1 MPEPTPCNA
10 AIGPRS
16 SFIEVTMARIGLFF
30 ASSTGNTR
38 RIAKAIKK
46 RFDDDTMADALNVNK
61 ATPELFAGYS
71 HLILGTSTL
80 GGGQLP
86 GLSTDCMGGGWEEFL
101 PKIEHLDFS
110 GKTIALFGLGDQNKY
125 PDEFVDAM
133 GILYQFFT
141 VRGARSVGAWP
152 SDDYDFISSKAL
164 LDGDFVGLAL
174 DQENQK
180 LLTDARV
187 DAWLKL
193 IAAEYGLS
201 V

>member
-1 MPEPTPCNA
+1 MPK
-10 AIGPRS
+10 
-16 SFIEVTMARIGLFF
+16 IGLFF

-46 RFDDDTMADALNVNK
+46 RFDDETMAEALNVNK
-61 ATPELFAGYS
+61 STPELVAGYS
-71 HLILGTSTL
+71 HLIFGTSTL

-101 PKIEHLDFS
+101 PKLKDVDFA
-110 GKTIALFGLGDQNKY
+110 GKTVALFGLGDQSKY

-133 GILYQFFT
+133 GILYEF
-141 VRGARSVGAWP
+141 VVARGAKIVGQWP
-152 SDDYDFISSKAL
+152 ADDYDFISSKAL
-164 LDGDFVGLAL
+164 VDDEFVGLVL

-180 LLTDARV
+180 LLTDARLES
-187 DAWLKL
+187 WLKL
-193 IAAEYGLS
+193 IAPEFGLK

>member
-1 MPEPTPCNA
+1 MP
-10 AIGPRS
+10 
-16 SFIEVTMARIGLFF
+16 RIGLFF

-46 RFDDDTMADALNVNK
+46 KFDDDTMADALNVNK
-61 ATPELFAGYS
+61 ATPELLAGYS

-101 PKIEHLDFS
+101 PKIEQLDFS
-110 GKTIALFGLGDQNKY
+110 GKTVALFGLGDQSKY

-133 GILYQFFT
+133 GIIYQF
-141 VRGARSVGAWP
+141 VVARGAKVVGQWP
-152 SDDYDFISSKAL
+152 ADDYDFISSKAL
-164 LDGDFVGLAL
+164 VDEEFVGLAL

-180 LLTDARV
+180 LLTDTRL

-193 IAAEYGLS
+193 IAPEFGLK

>member
-1 MPEPTPCNA
+1 M
-10 AIGPRS
+10 S
-16 SFIEVTMARIGLFF
+16 RIGIFF

-38 RIAKAIKK
+38 RIAKLIKK

-61 ATPELFAGYS
+61 ASADLITGYS
-71 HLILGTSTL
+71 HLIFGTSTL

-101 PKIEHLDFS
+101 PQLENVDFT
-110 GKTIALFGLGDQNKY
+110 GKTIALFGLGDQDKY
-125 PDEFVDAM
+125 PDEFVDAL
-133 GILYQFFT
+133 GEIYRFIKA
-141 VRGARSVGAWP
+141 RGAKVVGAWP
-152 SDDYDFISSKAL
+152 ADDYDFISSKAL
-164 LDGDFVGLAL
+164 VDDQFAGLVL

-180 LLTDARV
+180 NLTDARL

-193 IAAEYGLS
+193 IAPEFSLP

>member
-1 MPEPTPCNA
+1 M
-10 AIGPRS
+10 S
-16 SFIEVTMARIGLFF
+16 RIGLFF

-46 RFDDDTMADALNVNK
+46 RFDDDVMADALNVNK
-61 ATPELFAGYS
+61 ATAELVAGYAY
-71 HLILGTSTL
+71 LILGTSTL

-101 PKIEHLDFS
+101 PQLKEVDFT

-133 GILYQFFT
+133 GLIYHF
-141 VRGARSVGAWP
+141 VVARGARVVGVWP
-152 SDDYDFISSKAL
+152 ADDYDFISSKAL
-164 LDGDFVGLAL
+164 VNDEFVGLAL

-180 LLTDARV
+180 ALTETRV
-187 DAWLKL
+187 EAWLKL
-193 IAAEYGLS
+193 IAPEFGLA